1 MNSALLSLR
10 AYAKINL
17 DLRIIAKR
25 SDGFHELETLMAPVS
40 LYDELHFFAADAYA
54 LRCSTPGVPL
64 DGSNLVSKARE
75 LFVQASGCKA
85 DYVVELVKNVPHGA
99 GLGGGS
105 SDAAAALVGFNRLA
119 GNVLGQQQLSE
130 LAAAIGSDVAFFLH
144 DCWCRCKGRGE
155 LIEALPGDW
164 QQPVLLLKPAFG
176 VSTPQAYR
184 DYAKFLGQDN
194 QSLKQSWGDLQLCND
209 LELPVFAKYPLLEQI
224 KLFLLQQKGV
234 QVSMMSGS
242 GSTMYALLQPDCDLK
257 QLQLDVQQCFGDCLW
272 MWHGACAAHLPF
284 VPFA

>member
-1 MNSALLSLR
+1 MTSALVSRR

-17 DLRIIAKR
+17 DLRILAKR

-40 LYDELHFFAADAYA
+40 LYDELHFFAADEYA

-75 LFVQASGCKA
+75 LFVAASGCEA
-85 DYVVELVKNVPHGA
+85 NYLVELVKNVPHGA

-105 SDAAAALVGFNRLA
+105 SDAAAALTGFNRLA

-130 LAAAIGSDVAFFLH
+130 LAASIGSDVAFFLH
-144 DCWCRCKGRGE
+144 DGWCRCKGRGE
-155 LIEALPGDW
+155 LIEPLPGDW
-164 QQPVLLLKPAFG
+164 QQPILLLKPAFG
-176 VSTPQAYR
+176 VSTPQAYA
-184 DYAKFLGQDN
+184 DYARFLQQKN
-194 QSLKQSWGDLQLCND
+194 HTPKQSWGELQLGND

-224 KLFLLQQKGV
+224 KMFLLEQKGV

-242 GSTMYALLQPDCDLK
+242 GSTMYALLQQDCDL
-257 QLQLDVQQCFGDCLW
+257 QTLQQAVRRNFGESLW
-272 MWHGACAAHLPF
+272 LWQGACAARLPF
-284 VPFA
+284 A